1 MVRLKI
7 VRKLDAFFH
16 ELLHSIV
23 EHDLVKQMTVKV
35 FLFTAFRH
43 IVAAV
48 AQHTELVERHALSI
62 LWINGD
68 LPEHLVRHKSVKVRK
83 RGIFITIS
91 HEECRN
97 RTGEAAQMV
106 ADAALDRILFRI
118 QLFGFYRFDNGFRSL
133 FHRLIAMKFPADVVD
148 HITVAL
154 ETPCGVL
161 FINSCN
167 LCHCGSGLLCL
178 LDSVITL
185 SNKLMITNGVITVLP
200 VYDGICGFLYFAFQM
215 ILGGFFQF
223 TAVLRSCRTHK
234 RVRNRLR
241 ELFAKGL

>member
-1 MVRLKI
+1 
-7 VRKLDAFFH
+7 
-16 ELLHSIV
+16 
-23 EHDLVKQMTVKV
+23 MTVKV

-43 IVAAV
+43 IVSAV
-48 AQHTELVERHALSI
+48 AQHTELIERHALSI
-62 LWINGD
+62 LRINGD
-68 LPEHLVRHKSVKVRK
+68 LPEHLVRHKGVKVRK

-91 HEECRN
+91 HEKCRN
-97 RTGEAAQMV
+97 STRETAQMV
-106 ADAALDRILFRI
+106 TDATLDRILFCI
-118 QLFGFYRFDNGFRSL
+118 QLFGFYRFDDGFRSF
-133 FHRLIAMKFPADVVD
+133 FHRLIAMKFPAYVVD

-154 ETPCGVL
+154 ETPCGIL

-167 LCHCGSGLLCL
+167 LRHCGSGLLCL
-178 LDSVITL
+178 LDSVFAL
-185 SNKLMITNGVITVLP
+185 FGKLMIPNRVIAVLTG
-200 VYDGICGFLYFAFQM
+200 YDGICGFLYFAFQM